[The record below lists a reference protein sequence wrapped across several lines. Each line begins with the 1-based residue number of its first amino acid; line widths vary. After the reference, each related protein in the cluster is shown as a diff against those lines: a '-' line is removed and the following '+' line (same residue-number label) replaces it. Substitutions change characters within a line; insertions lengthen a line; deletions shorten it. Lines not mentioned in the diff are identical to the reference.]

1 MLQQFR
7 RTKII
12 ATLGPAT
19 DKDNN
24 LEKIIISGANIVRL
38 NFSHGETN
46 EHFIRA
52 KKVREIAARLK
63 TYVAILGDLQGP
75 KIRISTFQGNK
86 INLKPGDNF
95 LIDAMMK
102 NKNKNDHKCVGVDY
116 KELAQ
121 DVHPEDLLLLD
132 DGRIQL
138 KVITIHNTKIYTKVI
153 IGGILYNNKGL
164 NKLGGGLTAKVLTD
178 KDKIDIITAVKIGVD
193 YLAISFPRSSIDL
206 NCARKLIVDAGGH
219 AKIISKIE
227 RAEVVASNTTIDDI
241 INASDAVMV
250 ARGDLGVEIGEPE
263 LVGVQKKII
272 QRARI
277 LNRAVITAT
286 QMMESMVYNSMPT
299 RAEVMD
305 VANAVLDGTDAV
317 MLSAETAT
325 GKYPSETVAAMANV
339 CLGAEKISNINFL
352 KDISQKKTFKNIE
365 EAIAISAMYTANHLK
380 GVSAIIAVTEF
391 KNTTLLMSRINSKL
405 PVFAL
410 SQDKHTL
417 NIVTLYKGVIP
428 IYFNRTGDN
437 ITDAKYASNLLRD
450 KGFLLS
456 GELVVVVIQNNI
468 YNKCDVINIS
478 HILQVE

>member
-1 MLQQFR
+1 MLEQLR

-19 DKDNN
+19 DKSNN
-24 LEKIIISGANIVRL
+24 LEKIIVSGANIVRL
-38 NFSHGETN
+38 NFSHGKRT

-52 KKVREIAARLK
+52 KKVREIASKLN

-75 KIRISTFQGNK
+75 KIRISTFQSDK
-86 INLKPGDNF
+86 IYLKSGDNF
-95 LIDAMMK
+95 LIDAMMTNN
-102 NKNKNDHKCVGVDY
+102 NKDSQKCVGVDY
-116 KELAQ
+116 EELAR
-121 DVHPEDLLLLD
+121 DVYPEDLLLLD

-138 KVITIHNTKIYTKVI
+138 KVIKIHDTKIYTKVI
-153 IGGILYNNKGL
+153 IGGMLYNNKGL
-164 NKLGGGLTAKVLTD
+164 NKLGGGLAAKVLTK
-178 KDKIDIITAVKIGVD
+178 KDKIDIITAAQIGVD

-206 NCARKLIVDAGGH
+206 NYARKLIVDAGGH

-227 RAEVVASNTTIDDI
+227 RAEVVASDETIDDI
-241 INASDAVMV
+241 IYASDAVMV

-272 QRARI
+272 QRART

-286 QMMESMVYNSMPT
+286 QMMESMVHNSIPT

-325 GKYPSETVAAMANV
+325 GQYPSETVAAMANV

-352 KDISQKKTFKNIE
+352 ADISQKKKFNNIE
-365 EAIAISAMYTANHLK
+365 EAIAISAMYTANHLI
-380 GVSAIIAVTEF
+380 GVSAIIALTELES
-391 KNTTLLMSRINSKL
+391 TTLLMSRINSKL
-405 PVFAL
+405 PIFAL
-410 SQDKHTL
+410 SQHKHTL

-428 IYFNRTGDN
+428 IYFNRTGN
-437 ITDAKYASNLLRD
+437 NVIDAKYASNLLRE
-450 KGFLLS
+450 KGLLLS
-456 GELVVVVIQNNI
+456 GELVVVIQNDI
-468 YNKCDVINIS
+468 YNKCDIINIS
-478 HILQVE
+478 YILQVE